1 MISNKKKRRIMQVTE
16 SQKQN
21 VYAQQREDLN
31 RIKRNNLFFALQCW
45 SVVLAMASIIAL
57 TAWIVSH

>member
-1 MISNKKKRRIMQVTE
+1 MITE
-16 SQKQN
+16 SQKRN

-57 TAWIVSH
+57 TAWLVSH

>member
-1 MISNKKKRRIMQVTE
+1 MNNKTKRRIDMITE
-16 SQKQN
+16 SQKRN

-57 TAWIVSH
+57 TVWIVSH

>member
-1 MISNKKKRRIMQVTE
+1 MNNKTKRRIDMITE
-16 SQKQN
+16 SQKRN

-45 SVVLAMASIIAL
+45 SVVLAMASIIAF
-57 TAWIVSH
+57 TAWLVLP